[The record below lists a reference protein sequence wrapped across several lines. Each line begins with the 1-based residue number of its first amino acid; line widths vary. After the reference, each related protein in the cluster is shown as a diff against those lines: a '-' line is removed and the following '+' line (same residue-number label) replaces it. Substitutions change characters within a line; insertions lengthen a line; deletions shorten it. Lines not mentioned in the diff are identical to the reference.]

1 MLLLI
6 ITLLGCGGCTVKE
19 QSADKETGKVES
31 PKEDT
36 AKDDTAEDTASK

>member
-19 QSADKETGKVES
+19 QGADETGKVES

-36 AKDDTAEDTASK
+36 SKDDTAGDTAEK